1 MARNDQSGAL
11 RDALA
16 AGFADV
22 LGAQHVDTALQLWD
36 RHFAHG
42 KPHALI
48 EYVNQL
54 AAALMLP
61 TRQRHELRMALYRSL
76 LAQSIDPTRANAGT
90 APNRTAGDNTPVPRI
105 EIGER
110 DSNPAF
116 RVFRQVALGV
126 LQGVRADALGAVQIF
141 AAALDRHASAN
152 GLDAGARNALAR
164 WVAGEA
170 ADELLQSLSVE
181 TYSNLAHLLYVAACE
196 ALGPVAAD
204 RLLSQSVRRAE
215 LLPEAA
221 AFAPQRLL

>member
-1 MARNDQSGAL
+1 MARDDQGGAL
-11 RDALA
+11 REALA
-16 AGFADV
+16 AGFAAV
-22 LGAQHVDTALQLWD
+22 LGSQHVDTALQLWD
-36 RHFAHG
+36 RHFAAG

-76 LAQSIDPTRANAGT
+76 LAQGIDPTRASPGG
-90 APNRTAGDNTPVPRI
+90 APVRPAGDGAPIPRI
-105 EIGER
+105 AIAGREG
-110 DSNPAF
+110 NPAF

-126 LQGVRADALGAVQIF
+126 LQGVRADALGAAQIF
-141 AAALDRHASAN
+141 ASAIDRHASAH
-152 GLDAGARNALAR
+152 GLDAAARNALSR

-170 ADELLQSLSVE
+170 ADDFLHSLSVE
-181 TYSNLAHLLYVAACE
+181 AYSSLAHLLYVGACE

-215 LLPEAA
+215 LMPEAVT
-221 AFAPQRLL
+221 FPPQRLL

>member
-1 MARNDQSGAL
+1 MARDDHAGVL

-22 LGAQHVDTALQLWD
+22 LGSQHVDTALRLWD
-36 RHFAHG
+36 RHFADG

-76 LAQSIDPTRANAGT
+76 LSRGIDPTRAGSGT
-90 APNRTAGDNTPVPRI
+90 APPRPAGDGAPVTRI
-105 EIGER
+105 DVATSAG
-110 DSNPAF
+110 NPAF
-116 RVFRQVALGV
+116 RVFRQVALGM
-126 LQGVRADALGAVQIF
+126 LQGVRADALGAAQIF
-141 AAALDRHASAN
+141 AAALDRHAGAH
-152 GLDAGARNALAR
+152 GLDTGARNALAR

-170 ADELLQSLSVE
+170 ADEFLQRLSVE
-181 TYSNLAHLLYVAACE
+181 AYSNLAHLLYVAACE

-215 LLPEAA
+215 ALPEAV
-221 AFAPQRLL
+221 AFPPQRLL